1 MDTMHSELD
10 TAFDR
15 RVIRRLMS
23 LCVANDFDAIDADKF
38 REAVISRMSVSPQTA
53 HDILQA
59 FNDMSNTVQ
68 FNILQE
74 VGRKK
79 DNKVEPLINVVD
91 DQPLLMHYL
100 PELEIKKQLKY
111 CKNPVRVKAS
121 SKQLNHIKYKKG
133 KRRR

>member
-10 TAFDR
+10 TEFDR
-15 RVIRRLMS
+15 RVITRLFA
-23 LCVANDFDAIDADKF
+23 LCIANDFDAIDADKF

-59 FNDMSNTVQ
+59 FNGMSNTVQ

-74 VGRKK
+74 AGRKK

-100 PELEIKKQLKY
+100 PELDVKKQLKY
-111 CKNPVRVKAS
+111 CKNPVQVKGLNRE
-121 SKQLNHIKYKKG
+121 LNHIKYQKG